1 MEKCTVP
8 DFEGFDQNL
17 CLAIRTDLCSHN
29 SVTHLNHH
37 STQTNLC
44 STNILLMKVIV
55 KRVSVGKT
63 TGVVNRDSVVL

>member
-8 DFEGFDQNL
+8 GFEGFGQNL
-17 CLAIRTDLCSHN
+17 CLAIRSDMCSHN
-29 SVTHLNHH
+29 CVPHQNHH

-44 STNILLMKVIV
+44 STNILPMYAIV
-55 KRVSVGKT
+55 KRVRVGQT